1 MNKYKYRK
9 IVEDLVKRSFPELI
23 KRRIIVIET
32 KGKRYTAYALRCPF
46 FDILGFHP
54 KVRGYSNLFL
64 KGIIAHELSH
74 LNIFKSMSILQYY
87 IIRDFKL
94 LSKKYVMNSEISADK
109 IAIEKGYAKGLYLQ
123 RMQRLRFNDKNAQR
137 LRKFYWS
144 PKQIK
149 QYAKKIG
156 KWHPYSE

>member
-1 MNKYKYRK
+1 
-9 IVEDLVKRSFPELI
+9 
-23 KRRIIVIET
+23 
-32 KGKRYTAYALRCPF
+32 
-46 FDILGFHP
+46 
-54 KVRGYSNLFL
+54 
-64 KGIIAHELSH
+64 
-74 LNIFKSMSILQYY
+74 
-87 IIRDFKL
+87 
-94 LSKKYVMNSEISADK
+94 MNSEISADK